1 MSLGIRVTCQKMTFS
16 TEAWDGATATEET
29 WALPTSGSAASF
41 VILSKS
47 LHLSGPQVPHF

>member
-1 MSLGIRVTCQKMTFS
+1 MSLGIRATCQKMTFS
-16 TEAWDGATATEET
+16 TEAWDGATEET
-29 WALPTSGSAASF
+29 WALPTSGSAARF